1 MTTGLSANKNSIFS
15 VVRKDIAE
23 FEIEMN
29 RIR

>member
-1 MTTGLSANKNSIFS
+1 MITELSANKNSIFS
-15 VVRKDIAE
+15 VVGKNLAE